1 MLGFSHDSNDRKA
14 QTLRILAVLLALLS
28 GMLPAFAQGSG
39 FTLFGNRDFEMD
51 GVQGDGGKMM
61 RMRYLAERRI
71 LRIEALDGSGQVM
84 LRDLVNGDVLILVQE
99 GRQGIYGSRGRPIIG
114 MAVLPGEAVREVAG
128 ETCREARVNGATICL
143 SEDGIPLVMEEGGA
157 PFRAIR
163 LLRQAQN
170 PALFTV
176 PKDAKIQPMPGSK
189 SPVPDVPF

>member
-1 MLGFSHDSNDRKA
+1 M
-14 QTLRILAVLLALLS
+14 RILPVLLALLS
-28 GMLPAFAQGSG
+28 GMLPAFAQGGG
-39 FTLFGNRDFEMD
+39 FALFGNRDFEMD

-84 LRDLVNGDVLILVQE
+84 LRDLAKGDVLILVQE

-114 MAVLPGEAVREVAG
+114 MAIVPGEATREVAG

-143 SEDGIPLVMEEGGA
+143 SDDGIPLVMEEGGT
-157 PFRAIR
+157 PIRAIR

-170 PALFTV
+170 PALFSV
-176 PKDAKIQPMPGSK
+176 PKDAKIQPMPGSNA
-189 SPVPDVPF
+189 PVPGAPF

>member
-14 QTLRILAVLLALLS
+14 QSLRILPVLLALLS

-84 LRDLVNGDVLILVQE
+84 LRDLAKGDVLILVQE
-99 GRQGIYGSRGRPIIG
+99 GRQCIYGSRGRPIIG
-114 MAVLPGEAVREVAG
+114 MNIVPGEAVREVAG
-128 ETCREARVNGATICL
+128 WIT
-143 SEDGIPLVMEEGGA
+143 
-157 PFRAIR
+157 
-163 LLRQAQN
+163 
-170 PALFTV
+170 
-176 PKDAKIQPMPGSK
+176 
-189 SPVPDVPF
+189 PVPGGVGPMTITMLLVNTVEAAERSLQAA